1 MAAQY
6 SWAKSLSAHKAFSR
20 IVGCIAMSEY
30 DHSGAEPYQIVECV
44 VCDKGPN
51 GSKHTCR
58 VPIMNPKVTFCAEGE
73 PFSPG
78 WSPPKFPG
86 QIMIGAT
93 PRPAGMAAEQE
104 EAAKLPEGFP
114 AELVPGL
121 VSVQIA
127 CLADQIK
134 RLWDLQQGDGD
145 MRKFAIVN
153 LQNPCFRGLYQR
165 FLSKARGLLGGKTVP
180 DDLLPLLFA
189 LSLLGQ
195 GARKEYA
202 AYCERAQLDIMI
214 RQKEKAPPVVQ
225 NESA

>member
-30 DHSGAEPYQIVECV
+30 DHSGAEPYQIVECE

-58 VPIMNPKVTFCAEGE
+58 VPILNPKVKFCVEGE

-78 WSPPKFPG
+78 WSPPKYPE
-86 QIMIGAT
+86 QIMIGAV
-93 PRPAGMAAEQE
+93 PRPAGPAAEKDDT
-104 EAAKLPEGFP
+104 AKLPESFP

-121 VSVQIA
+121 VSVQTA

-134 RLWDLQQGDGD
+134 RTWELQQGDGD
-145 MRKFAIVN
+145 MSKFGIVN
-153 LQNPCFRGLYQR
+153 IRNPCFRGLYQR
-165 FLSKARGLLGGKTVP
+165 FLSKARGLLDGRSVP

-189 LSLLGQ
+189 LSLLGA

-214 RQKEKAPPVVQ
+214 QQKEKAPPVVQ